1 MAEAVQSLKDKFTD
15 RSIADM
21 NVNRLDGSKQ
31 PWSKLAEICASAPFL
46 ADRRLVVVD
55 HAGKLVSRKD
65 DRARAQAIF
74 ENLPATTGLVLLD
87 EIDLSRRDSMKKY
100 RDRSALYQWA
110 VNHQETSFAQ
120 DFIRPSGAA
129 FVRWVAERAEAEG
142 GSIASRAA
150 QTLAQ
155 AVADDPYLAHQEIQK
170 LLAYVDYARP
180 IEAADV
186 ELLTPLYRQSDVFAM
201 VDAVGAR
208 NAKLAL
214 HHLHQLLSGEDPRY
228 AFVMIAR
235 QFRLLL
241 QASQA
246 LSNGDDPSSAL
257 SIHPFV
263 AGKVAK
269 QARNFRLPQLE
280 SVVHQL
286 YELDVNSKTG
296 RADLATA
303 LDQLIIQLA
312 R

>member
-1 MAEAVQSLKDKFTD
+1 
-15 RSIADM
+15 
-21 NVNRLDGSKQ
+21 
-31 PWSKLAEICASAPFL
+31 
-46 ADRRLVVVD
+46 
-55 HAGKLVSRKD
+55 
-65 DRARAQAIF
+65 
-74 ENLPATTGLVLLD
+74 
-87 EIDLSRRDSMKKY
+87 
-100 RDRSALYQWA
+100 
-110 VNHQETSFAQ
+110 
-120 DFIRPSGAA
+120 
-129 FVRWVAERAEAEG
+129 
-142 GSIASRAA
+142 
-150 QTLAQ
+150 
-155 AVADDPYLAHQEIQK
+155 
-170 LLAYVDYARP
+170 
-180 IEAADV
+180 
-186 ELLTPLYRQSDVFAM
+186 
-201 VDAVGAR
+201 
-208 NAKLAL
+208 
-214 HHLHQLLSGEDPRY
+214 
-228 AFVMIAR
+228 MIAR